1 MTAPAKQLSD
11 NNPGGTGLGQSAS
24 DLISLHGVTPVAQ
37 AAFVAQ
43 QSIAALSV
51 SGVVGFTSST
61 SFSSAMEKINSI
73 LTVLINKGLMAA
85 S

>member
-1 MTAPAKQLSD
+1 MAAGQQLS
-11 NNPGGTGLGQSAS
+11 NLNPSGTTLGQSAA
-24 DLISLHGVTPVAQ
+24 DLISLHNATPVAQ
-37 AAFVAQ
+37 ATFVAQ

>member
-1 MTAPAKQLSD
+1 MATILELTDGRPDGAHV
-11 NNPGGTGLGQSAS
+11 GQNAS
-24 DLISLHGVTPVAQ
+24 DKVAMHGATPSVQ
-37 AAFVAQ
+37 STFVAQ

-61 SFSSAMEKINSI
+61 SLSSAMEKINAI
-73 LTVLINKGLMAA
+73 LTCLIAKGLMAA